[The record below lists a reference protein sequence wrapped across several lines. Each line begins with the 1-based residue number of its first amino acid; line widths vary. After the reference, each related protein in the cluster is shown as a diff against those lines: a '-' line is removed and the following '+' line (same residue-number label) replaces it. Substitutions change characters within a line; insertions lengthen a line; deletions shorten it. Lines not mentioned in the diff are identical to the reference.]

1 MNQKHT
7 SQDVAQTI
15 KNLFKQSGKQLNDF
29 ARDNGVTPTQLYA
42 VLSGD
47 KYINAAWAIKFNM
60 EVGVEIMYCMFGDM
74 PIMDSKHEF
83 DKLLSAATSYKEAV
97 EAEDSLRDE
106 FELNQE
112 TLSAAEKA
120 AFIKAIAEARKNKL
134 KESAELAVLLKKGWN
149 EDGEDE
155 DKQQINIST
164 PMSELKLH
172 EAIELVIKDAGRP
185 LTFTEIAKQVNARN
199 LYSRKDG
206 APVPASQI
214 SARIKNYPTWFTV
227 NRDETPATVSIAKQ

>member
-83 DKLLSAATSYKEAV
+83 DKLLFAVTSYKEAV
-97 EAEDSLRDE
+97 
-106 FELNQE
+106 
-112 TLSAAEKA
+112 
-120 AFIKAIAEARKNKL
+120 
-134 KESAELAVLLKKGWN
+134 
-149 EDGEDE
+149 
-155 DKQQINIST
+155 
-164 PMSELKLH
+164 
-172 EAIELVIKDAGRP
+172 
-185 LTFTEIAKQVNARN
+185 
-199 LYSRKDG
+199 
-206 APVPASQI
+206 
-214 SARIKNYPTWFTV
+214 
-227 NRDETPATVSIAKQ
+227 

>member
-15 KNLFKQSGKQLNDF
+15 KKLFKQSGKQLNDF

>member
-1 MNQKHT
+1 MDQKHS
-7 SQDVAQTI
+7 SQEVAQTI
-15 KNLFKQSGKQLNDF
+15 KSLFKKSGIQLNDF
-29 ARDNGVTPTQLYA
+29 ARENNVTPTQLYA
-42 VLSGD
+42 VLGGD

-60 EVGVEIMYCMFGDM
+60 SLGVEIMYCMYGDM

-83 DKLLSAATSYKEAV
+83 DKLLFAVTSYKEAV
-97 EAEDSLRDE
+97 EAEDKLRDE

-112 TLSAAEKA
+112 SLSSAEKA
-120 AFIKAIAEARKNKL
+120 ACVRAIAEARKNKL

-155 DKQQINIST
+155 DKQQINISI

-185 LTFTEIAKQVNARN
+185 LTFTEIAKQINARN

-227 NRDETPATVSIAKQ
+227 NRDESPATVSIAKQ

>member
-1 MNQKHT
+1 MDQKHS
-7 SQDVAQTI
+7 SQEVAQTI
-15 KNLFKQSGKQLNDF
+15 KSLFKKSGIQLNDF
-29 ARDNGVTPTQLYA
+29 ARENNVTPTQLYA
-42 VLSGD
+42 VLGGD

-60 EVGVEIMYCMFGDM
+60 SLGVEIMYCMYGDM
-74 PIMDSKHEF
+74 PIMDTNFEF

-97 EAEDSLRDE
+97 DAEDSLRDE

-172 EAIELVIKDAGRP
+172 EAIELVIKDASRP
-185 LTFTEIAKQVNARN
+185 LTFTEIAKQINARN

-227 NRDETPATVSIAKQ
+227 NRDESPATVSIAKQ

>member
-172 EAIELVIKDAGRP
+172 EAIELVIEDAGRP

>member
-83 DKLLSAATSYKEAV
+83 DKLLFAVTSYKEAV
-97 EAEDSLRDE
+97 EAETKQKAVVKAFTGYTDTAVIAGRLHNTECMSYGPGSLQYAHKPDE
-106 FELNQE
+106 FVEIRDIIRC
-112 TLSAAEKA
+112 EKVM
-120 AFIKAIAEARKNKL
+120 NHL
-134 KESAELAVLLKKGWN
+134 V
-149 EDGEDE
+149 
-155 DKQQINIST
+155 
-164 PMSELKLH
+164 MSLCE
-172 EAIELVIKDAGRP
+172 ER
-185 LTFTEIAKQVNARN
+185 
-199 LYSRKDG
+199 
-206 APVPASQI
+206 
-214 SARIKNYPTWFTV
+214 
-227 NRDETPATVSIAKQ
+227 